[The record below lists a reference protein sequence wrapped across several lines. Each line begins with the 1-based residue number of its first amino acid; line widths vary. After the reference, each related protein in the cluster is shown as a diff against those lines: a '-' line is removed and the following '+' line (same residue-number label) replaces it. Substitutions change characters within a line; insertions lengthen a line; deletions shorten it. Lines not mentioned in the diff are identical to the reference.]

1 MKVALEFEINNLEE
15 LDKITKEVNKLI
27 PDYKVKMEIDSTE
40 LQQEN

>member
-1 MKVALEFEINNLEE
+1 MKVALEFEIDNLEE

-27 PDYKVKMEIDSTE
+27 SDYKVKMEIDSTE